1 MKTFLLTLA
10 AAVALAVPSLAAAQA
25 PAGKPITIGTSF
37 TLPSAILGEAREINV
52 HLPASYADTKE
63 VRSYPVL
70 YVLDGGVDQD
80 FTHIAGLAQHGEM
93 SWTFDDLIVVGIAT
107 KNRIWELTTP
117 TQDQRYIEYF
127 KANGQ
132 TAETAGGGGSAAFR
146 RYLAEEVIPYVEKN
160 YRTNGR
166 RALMGESLAGLF
178 AVDTLLKQPGL
189 FNDYVAIS
197 PSLWWNREELGNRA
211 GAMLKGQ
218 DYAGRRLYLTLGA
231 EGGTMGRAVGNFVAA
246 LKSPAAGAL
255 KWTFVDRGNSE
266 HHGSIYHAAALDA
279 LRTLYPQAWR
289 PGVPYPWFHIGPV
302 KPLSA
307 AAEADRKIPC
317 TTKRAKHVTFAEIN
331 RAPERWD
338 AFCVVTPLGE
348 APEPRLRS
356 TNWFAADAK

>member
-1 MKTFLLTLA
+1 MKTTLLKLA
-10 AAVALAVPSLAAAQA
+10 AAIALAAPGIAAAQT
-25 PAGKPITIGTSF
+25 PEGKSITIGTSF
-37 TLPSAILGEAREINV
+37 ALPSAILGEAREINV

-80 FTHIAGLAQHGEM
+80 FTHIAGIAQHGEM
-93 SWTFDDLIVVGIAT
+93 SWTFDDLIVVGIST
-107 KNRIWELTTP
+107 KKRIWELTTP
-117 TQDQRYIEYF
+117 TLDERYSAYF
-127 KANGQ
+127 QANGES
-132 TAETAGGGGSAAFR
+132 AKVAGGGGSIEFR
-146 RYLAEEVIPYVEKN
+146 RHIAEEVIPYIEKT
-160 YRTNGR
+160 YRTNDR
-166 RALMGESLAGLF
+166 RVVMGESLAGLF
-178 AVDTLLKQPGL
+178 VVDTLLRQPAL

-211 GAMLKGQ
+211 AEMLKRR

-279 LRTLYPQAWR
+279 LRTLYPQPWR

-317 TTKRAKHVTFAEIN
+317 TAARAKRATFAEIN
-331 RAPERWD
+331 RAPEKWD
-338 AFCVVTPLGE
+338 AFCVLTPLGE

-356 TNWFAADAK
+356 ANWFAPEPK